1 MTQEAEK
8 ELARRE
14 LGKRKLS
21 SFIHY
26 GFPDYKENWHHTLII
41 EKMEA
46 IERGELK
53 RLMIFMPP
61 RHGKSEI
68 ASVQFPAWYLGR
80 NPKRSIICASYSSDL
95 SVDFGRK
102 ARNLMK
108 SQEFE
113 NIFQDIGLAEDSKSA
128 GKWHTNKGGMYVSV
142 GVGGS
147 ITGRGGDVFLIDD
160 PVKNREDAESPLIRE
175 KIWGWYRAVARTRMT
190 PGGAIVLIMTRW
202 QDDDLAARILKEGK
216 GWDIL
221 SMPAIAE
228 QEEHYRKQGEAL
240 WSSMYNLGELQEIK
254 DDIGTYNWS
263 SLYQQNPLTVESQE
277 FKEEMF
283 QEREWSEVLRLNT
296 RKFVTIDPAPAK
308 TEGSDFIGIC
318 ENYVDSEN
326 KWNLKAYRVKIDPKA
341 LIDLIFK
348 LKTDMNFEK
357 IGIEEGMYKDVLKPF
372 MDDEMRKRNV
382 FFEVMELKH
391 EQVRKELRI
400 RGLLPR
406 YETKS
411 IFHIKGECKNL
422 EEELLRFPK
431 GINDDVIDA
440 TAYQNQIAEAPSEE
454 KEEEFSIY
462 GEE

>member
-1 MTQEAEK
+1 
-8 ELARRE
+8 
-14 LGKRKLS
+14 
-21 SFIHY
+21 
-26 GFPDYKENWHHTLII
+26 
-41 EKMEA
+41 MEA

-113 NIFQDIGLAEDSKSA
+113 NIFDEIGLAEDSKSA

-142 GVGGS
+142 GVGGA

-160 PVKNREDAESPLIRE
+160 PVKNREDAESALIRD
-175 KIWGWYRAVARTRMT
+175 KIWEWYRAVARTRMT
-190 PGGAIVLIMTRW
+190 PGGSIVLIMTRW

-221 SMPAIAE
+221 SMTAIAE
-228 QEEHYRKQGEAL
+228 QDERYRKQGEAL
-240 WSSMYNLGELQEIK
+240 WPSMYNLESLQEIK
-254 DDIGTYNWS
+254 YDIGTYNWA
-263 SLYQQNPLTVESQE
+263 SLFQQNPLTIESQE
-277 FKEEMF
+277 FREGMF
-283 QEREWSEVLRLNT
+283 QEREWDEVLKLNT
-296 RKFVTIDPAPAK
+296 RRFVTIDPAPTK
-308 TEGSDFIGIC
+308 KEGSDFIGIC
-318 ENYVDSEN
+318 ENYIDSEN
-326 KWNLKAYRVKIDPKA
+326 KWNLKAYRVKMDPKA

-348 LKTDMNFEK
+348 LKSDMNFEK
-357 IGIEEGMYKDVLKPF
+357 IGIEQGMYIDVLKPF

-391 EQVRKELRI
+391 EQVKKELRI

-411 IFHIKGECKNL
+411 IFHIRGECKDL

-431 GINDDVIDA
+431 GVTDDVIDA
-440 TAYQNQIAEAPSEE
+440 AAYQNQIAEAPSEE
-454 KEEEFSIY
+454 QQEDFSLY
-462 GEE
+462 GNE